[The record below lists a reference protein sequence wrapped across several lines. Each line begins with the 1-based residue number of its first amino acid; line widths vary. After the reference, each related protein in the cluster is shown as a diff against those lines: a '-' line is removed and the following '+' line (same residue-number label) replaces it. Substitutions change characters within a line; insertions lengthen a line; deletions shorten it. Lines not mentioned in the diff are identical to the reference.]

1 MSFADKVSIGTY
13 NLMSLIVKMT
23 LTLQSSLMLYSVP
36 PTDKIQYFVHLS
48 FNFTTQ
54 LITGILNDLQKLL
67 KHFNGKEIVAFLRN
81 PSAALAGWTDVSP
94 NNLALYLK
102 NFKSSTFSIS
112 GLKLVASS
120 LE

>member
-13 NLMSLIVKMT
+13 NLMSLIVKMI

-36 PTDKIQYFVHLS
+36 PTDKTQYFVHLS
-48 FNFTTQ
+48 FNFT
-54 LITGILNDLQKLL
+54 N
-67 KHFNGKEIVAFLRN
+67 FNGKAIVAFLRN
-81 PSAALAGWTDVSP
+81 PFAALAGWADVSP

-102 NFKSSTFSIS
+102 NFKSSTFSLS

>member
-13 NLMSLIVKMT
+13 NLMYLTVKIILT
-23 LTLQSSLMLYSVP
+23 LTSSLMLYSVP
-36 PTDKIQYFVHLS
+36 PTDKTQYFVHLS
-48 FNFTTQ
+48 SNFTTQ
-54 LITGILNDLQKLL
+54 LITGIWNDLQKLL
-67 KHFNGKEIVAFLRN
+67 KHLNGTAIVAFLRN
-81 PSAALAGWTDVSP
+81 PFATLAGWANVSP